1 MYTYEEIN
9 QYSTNTINTLKTLST
24 FIVEKIEGRL
34 KLSNRLFRKYSF
46 EFTEFLFVWILLF
59 SLY

>member
-34 KLSNRLFRKYSF
+34 NLSSRLFKKYSF
-46 EFTEFLFVWILLF
+46 EFTELLFAWILLF